1 MRQSSKQLK
10 EYGQELTNRD
20 DRLSNNNRSLI
31 QKVDGEKQEE
41 LNQEKERY
49 RSLGISDGGV
59 LPDAL
64 NTPATLPEILQQA
77 AAKVT
82 GDCLVYITPE
92 GEAIAKSY
100 GELLEAAATILAGLR
115 KLGLQPQ
122 AKVILQLE
130 DTWDII
136 SVFWGCILGGF
147 IPIVME
153 VPPTYSE
160 ANPSLERLRHICQF
174 LDWPLVVSSKL
185 TSPPTPLLRGEG
197 GIVWIEDLSENEPD
211 YSYYPARSD
220 EVAFFNLSSGSTG
233 VPKCI
238 QLTHRNAIAR
248 ARGANLLNQHR
259 SDDIIL
265 NWLPFDHIGSI
276 SDWHI
281 RCLLLGCKVVYA
293 QKNYVLGR
301 PFNWLDL
308 IDRFRVTHS
317 WAPNF
322 AYALI
327 NDRLLKEP
335 KQHWDLSCVKFL
347 LTAGESISATAIKD
361 FLDRLAVYGLAKSAI
376 RPAFGMAELGSGI
389 TYYQPTDTEPLKFHR
404 VAKSSLEG
412 KIQRVAA
419 EDPNSVTFTDLGS
432 VIPGVVIRI
441 VDRYNNVLPEDTIGY
456 LQVKGEAVFSGYYQN
471 PDANREAFADD
482 GWFNTGDLGFIVRGR
497 LVLTGR
503 AKDTVIIN
511 SANYYSHE
519 IEAAIETVEGVA
531 VSYTAACAV
540 RRYENELEKLAI
552 FFHPNVT
559 EDSELVALLKQ
570 IRRAV
575 LSRVGINPDYLIPV
589 AKEDIPKTAIGK
601 IQRQQLSQRFSA
613 GEFDSVIEK
622 LKNLQKS
629 SNRSIPLK
637 TQIEGKIAQIWQEV
651 LNIESVGVD
660 DNFFELG
667 GNSLLLV
674 QLQHQLQEKLKH
686 PLTVADM
693 FKYPTVAAL
702 AQYFKQ
708 EKAENTF
715 QQPRSRISAQER
727 DIAVIGMSCR
737 FPGAN
742 NIDEFWQNLCDGIE
756 SIAIFSDE
764 EILASGVDPKMLQNP
779 KYVKAR
785 PILPDIESFD
795 ADFFGYTPK
804 EAELL
809 DPQQRLLLECS
820 WEAIEDAGYDPFSY
834 KGSIGIY
841 AGAVMNTYLLN
852 NIYPNRDRLDINDDL
867 QIVTLDSMGGFQMMV
882 ANDKDYLTTR
892 VSYKLNLTGA
902 SINVQTA
909 CSSSLAAIH
918 LATQSLLSG
927 ECDMVLAGGV
937 SLQVPQ
943 KVGYLYQEGTIVS
956 PDGHCRAFDASAQ
969 GTVFGNGCGIV
980 LLKRLEK
987 AIEDGDC
994 IYAIIKGS
1002 AINNDGG
1009 TKVGYLAPNGEGQ
1022 ARVALEAMAIAG
1034 VEAETIDY
1042 IEAHGTGTVLGDPI
1056 EISALTQAFGTQT
1069 HKQTFCPI
1077 GSVKTNIGHLQIAS
1091 GIAGFIKTVLS
1102 LHHKKIPAS
1111 LHFERPNPKI
1121 DFANSPFYVNTTLKE
1136 WEQIDRPRRAGVNS
1150 LGVGGTNVHVILEEA
1165 PLERQKA
1172 KGKRQNKEGVE
1183 CTSHLFT
1190 ISAKN
1195 EKALLELAQ
1204 RYEEFLASSAEI
1216 DLADICFTTNT
1227 GRSHFEYRKAIV
1239 TESVQQ
1245 LRQQLKALPT
1255 GKISIERKAKVAFL
1269 FAGQGS
1275 QYVDMGRELYETQPV
1290 FRTEI
1295 DRCAEILQSYLAIS
1309 ILDILYPKP
1318 ATNLSIQNGERET
1331 NNKQQTTKLDD
1342 TLYTQT
1348 ALFTLEYALFK
1359 LWQSWGIEPNAV
1371 MGHSAGEYVAATVA
1385 GVFSLED
1392 GLKLIATRAKLMQAL
1407 TVDGAMV
1414 SVFASEAKVRAASR
1428 ISERSIIDRNVTIA
1442 AINAPEIVVL
1452 SGRKEA
1458 LQSAVNSLKEQ
1469 GIKAKFLN
1477 VSHAFHSPLMQP
1489 ILKEFAKV
1497 AEKVTYSLPQIDLIS
1512 NATGELVGEEIATP
1526 QYWCQHIQQAVQFAT
1541 GIKTLEREG
1550 YNIFVECSPK
1560 PTLLAMGQAC
1570 LSKGAGVWLPSLRFE
1585 CSERQ
1590 QMLQSLGKLYEL
1602 GFNIDRS
1609 NFDRHYPRRKVSL
1622 PTYPFQRQRYWIE
1635 ANYSPII
1642 KKQNSFPISNSFH
1655 PFLGEKLPSA
1665 VKQILFQSHLSRDKP
1680 AFLSDHCVYQKA
1692 VLPGSA
1698 YIEMALAAGTKVLKT
1713 SELELS
1719 EVSID
1724 RALILSDDEQQ
1735 TVQLILSQDSTG
1747 ASFEIYSQ
1755 EISEEDS
1762 WLLHCSGKIVTKIKE
1777 LTAKKVNLVEL
1788 QGKLSKISP
1797 EKHYRQCQAKGI
1809 DYGSSFRSIEQLWG
1823 EEGEALALIQLPEAL
1838 ALQSQ
1843 VYQIHPV
1850 LLDACFQVLFAAV
1863 PKNLQT
1869 QTYLPIGLERLR
1881 FYRLPES
1888 SLWSYVKLRPIENS
1902 EPEIFLADLQLFDRN
1917 GNLVAQ
1923 IDGLASKKATNT
1935 ALLGD
1940 REQFWQDWLYQVEW
1954 QIQNKLV
1961 ASEDTEAEI
1970 NGQSKILRGTSLIF
1984 ADESQIGEKLA
1995 EQLKLE
2001 QNSDI
2006 LVVPGD
2012 KYEQL
2017 AEKFIVN
2024 PDNLA
2029 DFQQLLDTVNTEYG
2043 HLENI
2048 VNFWSL
2054 NDLEPNSQQGCK
2066 STLHLVQALVKTGW
2080 IDLPRLWLVTKGAQ
2094 AVGCSQS
2101 EISGV
2106 SQSPLW
2112 GMARVIDLEH
2122 PELKCTC
2129 LDLDPQSDEE
2139 EVKALFEEI
2148 CSNDAENRIA
2158 FRNGMRYVARLVRA
2172 HLPQLEEKNRQSLRL
2187 EITDR
2192 GTLDNLNWQLTTR
2205 RQPST
2210 GEVEIKVHSTG
2221 LNFRD
2226 VLNALGTYP
2235 GDPGLLGLD
2244 CAGEIV
2250 AIGEGVKN
2258 FQIGDPVIA
2267 IANGCFNQYVT
2278 VNADLVVAKPDN
2290 LSFDRSATIP
2300 GAFVTA
2306 CYTLHHLSRIQP
2318 GERILIHAGA
2328 GGVGLAAIQ
2337 LAQKAGAEVFATAS
2351 PNKWELLESMGVK
2364 HIMNSRTLDFAEE
2377 IMSVT
2382 EGKGVDIVLNSLA
2395 GEFIPKSLSVLSDRG
2410 RFIEIGKQGVWTK
2423 EKVDRI
2429 KPEISYFLV
2438 DLIEVTKE
2446 QPKLI
2451 RSILLEIIRQLQLGT
2466 IEPLPCKVFPCDR
2479 VVEAFRY
2486 MQQAKHTGKIVVS
2499 QNETCEPNNRST
2511 IRDDASYL
2519 ITGGFGAL
2527 GLQVANWLV
2536 EKGAKHLLL
2545 VGRNQPSDEAKDQIN
2560 QLEKAGAKITAI
2572 QADIADI
2579 ESISHTLPRTPAP
2592 PHPLRGIF
2600 HAAGILDDGI
2610 LIQQNW
2616 ERFERVMH
2624 AKVTGTWN
2632 LHLLTQNCPLDFFIM
2647 FSSAASLLGSAGQAN
2662 YAAANAFLDAIAHY
2676 RRSIGL
2682 PALSINWGAWSQV
2695 GVAANRRNS
2704 DFGIEGMGS
2713 ITPQEGLAILDRLL
2727 VQSPPQI
2734 GVIPINWSQWQDKT
2748 PILPFFT
2755 EVTSKKS
2762 SQQLLLAE
2770 TNFRQQLQS
2779 LTRSDAKEL
2788 LFTHVRAQVAK
2799 VLGLNPVN
2807 SIDPQLGFSELG
2819 MDSLTFVELR
2829 NRLQTSLD
2837 YTLPSTLAF
2846 DYPTLTALTNY
2857 LAKEV
2862 LFFGSKSQLPKNG
2875 EEIDLSEI
2883 PGAERDFA
2891 QVQQLS
2897 EEEAEALL
2905 LDELE
2910 KMNG

>member
-1 MRQSSKQLK
+1 MRQSSKQLQ
-10 EYGQELTNRD
+10 EYGQELTDRD
-20 DRLSNNNRSLI
+20 DRLNGNNRSLI

-41 LNQEKERY
+41 LNQEKETY

-64 NTPATLPEILQQA
+64 DTPATLPEVLQQA

-82 GDCLVYITPE
+82 GDCLVYIAPE
-92 GEAIAKSY
+92 GESIAKSY
-100 GELLEAAATILAGLR
+100 GELLEAAARILSGLR
-115 KLGLQPQ
+115 KLGLKPQ

-130 DTWDII
+130 ETWDII

-147 IPIVME
+147 MPIVME

-185 TSPPTPLLRGEG
+185 TSPSTLTPTLSQKEREWRGSGEG
-197 GIVWIEDLSENEPD
+197 GIVWIEDLSENKPD

-248 ARGANLLNQHR
+248 ATGANLLNQHR

-327 NDRLLKEP
+327 NDRLLKEA
-335 KQHWDLSCVKFL
+335 KQNWDLSCVKFL
-347 LTAGESISATAIKD
+347 LTAGETISATAIED
-361 FLDRLAVYGLAKSAI
+361 FLDRLAIYGLAKSAI

-412 KIQRVAA
+412 KIKRVKA
-419 EDPNSVTFTDLGS
+419 EDPNSVTFADLGS

-441 VDRYNNVLPEDTIGY
+441 VDRDNNVLPEDTIGY

-511 SANYYSHE
+511 GANYYSHE
-519 IEAAIETVEGVA
+519 IEAAIETIKGVA

-540 RRYENELEKLAI
+540 RKYENELEKLAI

-575 LSRVGINPDYLIPV
+575 LSKVGINPDYLIPV

-601 IQRQQLSQRFSA
+601 IQRQQLSQRFGA

-622 LKNLQKS
+622 LKNLLRS

-651 LNIESVGVD
+651 LNIEAVGVD

-702 AQYFKQ
+702 AQYFRQ
-708 EKAENTF
+708 EKTENNF
-715 QQPRSRISAQER
+715 QQPRSRISDRER

-742 NIDEFWQNLCDGIE
+742 NIDEFWQNLCDGVE

-764 EILASGVDPKMLQNP
+764 EIRANGVDSKLLQNP

-867 QIVTLDSMGGFQMMV
+867 QVVTLDSMGGFQMMV

-918 LATQSLLSG
+918 LATQSLLTG

-956 PDGHCRAFDASAQ
+956 PDGHCRAFDANAQ

-987 AIEDGDC
+987 AIEDGDR

-1056 EISALTQAFGTQT
+1056 EIAALTQAFRTQT
-1069 HKQTFCPI
+1069 QKRNFCPI

-1102 LHHKKIPAS
+1102 LHYKKIPAN
-1111 LHFERPNPKI
+1111 LHFTEPNPKI

-1136 WEQIDRPRRAGVNS
+1136 WEEIDRPRRAGVNS
-1150 LGVGGTNVHVILEEA
+1150 LGVGGTNVHVILEQNPDPVGA
-1165 PLERQKA
+1165 RSPRPHDRQL
-1172 KGKRQNKEGVE
+1172 
-1183 CTSHLFT
+1183 TTHLFT

-1204 RYEEFLASSAEI
+1204 RYEEFLASNPEI

-1255 GKISIERKAKVAFL
+1255 GKISIDRQTKIAFL

-1290 FRTEI
+1290 FRSEI
-1295 DRCAEILQSYLAIS
+1295 DRCAEILQPYLEIP
-1309 ILDILYPKP
+1309 LLEILYSNPK
-1318 ATNLSIQNGERET
+1318 SKI
-1331 NNKQQTTKLDD
+1331 DD
-1342 TLYTQT
+1342 TIYTQT
-1348 ALFTLEYALFK
+1348 ALFALEYALFK
-1359 LWQSWGIEPNAV
+1359 LWQSWGIEPSAV

-1414 SVFASEAKVRAASR
+1414 SVFASEDKVRA
-1428 ISERSIIDRNVTIA
+1428 IIDRDVTIA

-1458 LQSAVNSLKEQ
+1458 LNSNVNSLKER

-1497 AEKVTYSLPQIDLIS
+1497 AEEITYSLPQIDLIS
-1512 NATGELVGEEIATP
+1512 NVTGEIVGEEIATP
-1526 QYWCQHIQQAVQFAT
+1526 QYWCKHIQQSVQFAT

-1550 YNIFVECSPK
+1550 YNVFVECSPK

-1570 LSKGAGVWLPSLRFE
+1570 LSKGVSVWLPSLRSE
-1585 CSERQ
+1585 CSDRQ

-1602 GFNIDRS
+1602 GFSIDWS

-1622 PTYPFQRQRYWIE
+1622 PTYPFQRKRYWIE
-1635 ANYSPII
+1635 ANYSPRI
-1642 KKQNSFPISNSFH
+1642 KKENSFPLSNSFH
-1655 PFLGEKLPSA
+1655 PLLGEKLPSA

-1680 AFLSDHCVYQKA
+1680 AFLNDHRVYQNA

-1698 YIEMALAAGTKVLKT
+1698 YLEMALAAGTKVLK
-1713 SELELS
+1713 SSKLELS
-1719 EVSID
+1719 EISID
-1724 RALILSDDEQQ
+1724 RSLILPEDESQ
-1735 TVQLILSQDSTG
+1735 TVQIILSKDSKG

-1755 EISEEDS
+1755 QASEEDS
-1762 WLLHCSGKIVTKIKE
+1762 WLLHSSGKIGIKTQE
-1777 LTAKKVNLVEL
+1777 LTAEKVNLVKL

-1797 EKHYRQCQAKGI
+1797 ETHYRQCQAKGI

-1823 EEGEALALIQLPEAL
+1823 GEGEALGLIQLPEAL
-1838 ALQSQ
+1838 TLEPL

-1850 LLDACFQVLFAAV
+1850 LLDVCFQVLFAAV
-1863 PKNLQT
+1863 PEALQT
-1869 QTYLPIGLERLR
+1869 QTYLPIGLERFRL
-1881 FYRLPES
+1881 YRRPES
-1888 SLWSYVKLRPIENS
+1888 SLWSYVKLRSIENS
-1902 EPEIFLADLQLFDRN
+1902 EPEIFLADLQLFDRS

-1940 REQFWQDWLYQVEW
+1940 REEFWQDWLYQVEW
-1954 QIQNKLV
+1954 RIQLLAQEDTKIQNLK
-1961 ASEDTEAEI
+1961 
-1970 NGQSKILRGTSLIF
+1970 SKIPWLIF
-1984 ADESQIGEKLA
+1984 ADESQIADKLVTQLKNAQKPYILVFPGEKY
-1995 EQLKLE
+1995 
-2001 QNSDI
+2001 DRY
-2006 LVVPGD
+2006 P
-2012 KYEQL
+2012 
-2017 AEKFIVN
+2017 EKFIIN
-2024 PDNLA
+2024 LNNLA
-2029 DFQQLLDTVNTEYG
+2029 DFKQLFDTVNKEYG
-2043 HLENI
+2043 SLESI
-2048 VNFWSL
+2048 VNLWSL
-2054 NDLEPNSQQGCK
+2054 NDLKPNSQQGCK
-2066 STLHLVQALVKTGW
+2066 STLHLVKALVKTGW
-2080 IDLPRLWLVTKGAQ
+2080 TDLPRLWLVTRGAQ
-2094 AVGCSQS
+2094 AVGYNQS

-2106 SQSPLW
+2106 AQSPLW
-2112 GMARVIDLEH
+2112 GMARVITLEH

-2129 LDLDPQSDEE
+2129 LDLDPQSNLDEA
-2139 EVKALFEEI
+2139 KALFEEI
-2148 CSNDAENRIA
+2148 CTNDAENRLA
-2158 FRNGMRYVARLVRA
+2158 FRNEMRYVARLVRA
-2172 HLPQLEEKNRQSLRL
+2172 NLPQPDEENRQCLKL
-2187 EITDR
+2187 EITNR
-2192 GTLDNLNWQLTTR
+2192 GTLDNLNWRSTTR
-2205 RQPST
+2205 RQPSA
-2210 GEVEIKVHSTG
+2210 GEVEIRVRSTG

-2244 CAGEIV
+2244 CAGEII
-2250 AIGEGVKN
+2250 AIGEGVKD

-2267 IANGCFNQYVT
+2267 IASGCFNQYVT

-2290 LSFDRSATIP
+2290 LSFDRSASIP

-2306 CYTLHHLSRIQP
+2306 CYTLHHLARIQP

-2337 LAQKAGAEVFATAS
+2337 IAQKAGAEVFATAS
-2351 PNKWELLESMGVK
+2351 PKKWELLKSMGVK

-2382 EGKGVDIVLNSLA
+2382 QGKGVDIVLNSLA
-2395 GEFIPKSLSVLSDRG
+2395 GEFIPKSLSVLQDRG
-2410 RFIEIGKQGVWTK
+2410 RFVEIGKQGIWTQ

-2438 DLIEVTKE
+2438 DLVEVTKE

-2466 IEPLPCKVFPCDR
+2466 IEPLPCKVYPCDR

-2486 MQQAKHTGKIVVS
+2486 MQQAKHTGKIVIS
-2499 QNETCEPNNRST
+2499 QNQTCNINNRST

-2536 EKGAKHLLL
+2536 EKGAKHLILI
-2545 VGRNQPSDEAKDQIN
+2545 GRDRPSDEAKEHIE

-2572 QADIADI
+2572 QADIANI
-2579 ESISHTLPRTPAP
+2579 KYYRAQALRPYSST
-2592 PHPLRGIF
+2592 LRGVF

-2610 LIQQNW
+2610 LMQQNW
-2616 ERFERVMH
+2616 ERFERVMRS
-2624 AKVTGTWN
+2624 KVRGTWN

-2695 GVAANRRNS
+2695 GVAANRQNS
-2704 DFGIEGMGS
+2704 EFGIQGMGN

-2727 VQSPPQI
+2727 VESPAQI
-2734 GVIPINWSQWQDKT
+2734 GVIPIDWLQWRDERT
-2748 PILPFFT
+2748 FLPFFS
-2755 EVTSKKS
+2755 EVIQEKEPEE
-2762 SQQLLLAE
+2762 LLPE
-2770 TNFRQQLQS
+2770 KNNFRQQLES
-2779 LTRSDAKEL
+2779 LGENEAKEF
-2788 LFTHVRAQVAK
+2788 LFAHVHAQVAK
-2799 VLGLNPVN
+2799 VLGLDLLN

-2837 YTLPSTLAF
+2837 CTLPSTLAF
-2846 DYPTLTALTNY
+2846 DYPTVTALTNY
-2857 LAKEV
+2857 LAKEI
-2862 LFFGSKSQLPKNG
+2862 LFFGSKSQLPENG
-2875 EEIDLSEI
+2875 QEIDPDL
-2883 PGAERDFA
+2883 A

-2910 KMNG
+2910 KIND